1 MVSTA
6 TAKTPHDLDLVIDY
20 VNTLDPDELTDAFA
34 SPEELGRWLVD
45 RGLLSAPYLPLR
57 EADRREAVRLREALL
72 ALMLAHNGLPSDAQA
87 SQVLEEVARR
97 GELGVRFRSDGSAP
111 LAPKARGLAG
121 ALAQVVVPV
130 AEAARD
136 GSWQRVKACR
146 ADDCQWAFYD
156 RSRNRS
162 GVWCD
167 MAVCGNRAKV
177 RAHRR
182 RASAGEA
189 SDRRGAPRRA

>member
-1 MVSTA
+1 MVSA
-6 TAKTPHDLDLVIDY
+6 PDAQVPHSLALVIDY
-20 VNTLDPDELTDAFA
+20 VNTFDPDEGSDAFA
-34 SPEELGRWLVD
+34 TREGLGSWLVN
-45 RGLLSAPYLPLR
+45 RGLLSAAELPLR
-57 EADRREAVRLREALL
+57 ELDRREAVRLREALL
-72 ALMLAHNGLPSDAQA
+72 ALMLAHNGVVAEDEPARALD
-87 SQVLEEVARR
+87 EVAHR
-97 GELGVRFRSDGSAP
+97 GKLGVQFRSDGSAP
-111 LAPKARGLAG
+111 LKPRADGFAG
-121 ALAQVVVPV
+121 ALAAVVVPV

-177 RAHRR
+177 RAYRQ
-182 RASAGEA
+182 
-189 SDRRGAPRRA
+189 RGAQGD